1 MIASTT
7 IMSGNDRSPLREQ
20 QRQQM
25 SLAGGKSRNSRDIR
39 RHLIGGTQ
47 QDTSNNYNNNNNMQ
61 QQQFRTSLDFF
72 HNNRHL
78 QSPTGSFKEKKPS
91 KKNHKET
98 KYSDNDKKHNYLALY
113 ANQFEDDPDLTYI
126 RSKTGDNESEQ
137 NHLSEQQD
145 FDEEDASLS
154 DED

>member
-47 QDTSNNYNNNNNMQ
+47 QDTSNNYNNNNMQ